1 MASML
6 VIKSVATHYKWHTN
20 QKEFDSISLE
30 MEHMVS
36 TLAGS
41 VPRSGWG
48 QSLEITDL
56 EVVEFCEKIQNQ
68 AYMSQREVLG
78 RTRQIF

>member
-1 MASML
+1 
-6 VIKSVATHYKWHTN
+6 
-20 QKEFDSISLE
+20 
-30 MEHMVS
+30 MVS

-41 VPRSGWG
+41 VPRPGWG